1 MSLQSHIR
9 SLEERHRAL
18 DTELEG
24 LRQAPSVSDNAIVDL
39 KRRKLALKDE
49 ITRLEQTAH

>member
-18 DTELEG
+18 DDELEG
-24 LRQAPSVSDNAIVDL
+24 LRNAPSVPDDALSDL

-49 ITRLEQTAH
+49 INRLEQTRH